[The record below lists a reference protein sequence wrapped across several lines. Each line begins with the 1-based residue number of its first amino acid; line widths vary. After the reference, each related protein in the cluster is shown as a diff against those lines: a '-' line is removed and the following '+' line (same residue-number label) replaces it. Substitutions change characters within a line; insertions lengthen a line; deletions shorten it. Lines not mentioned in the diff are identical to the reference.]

1 MVWLPETGLV
11 FRFSAGMGLNL
22 DGSSNLGVRAIPDFP
37 IEAKNSEE
45 RLEKLLVFFTVK
57 PFLRLSIFDIVFDLT
72 YRRRLVKNVRVSSFM
87 KA

>member
-1 MVWLPETGLV
+1 
-11 FRFSAGMGLNL
+11 MGLNL

-57 PFLRLSIFDIVFDLT
+57 PFLRLSIFDIVLDLT
-72 YRRRLVKNVRVSSFM
+72 YNRMKRFM
-87 KA
+87 LHANFYLYLSGGYFV